1 MNRSNLR
8 ITRKERRRDRRRGLQ
23 LEAVLSGHPVT
34 LTDVSTAGFGV
45 AIDATEKMPY
55 DFRVGQQ
62 LRLEIERPG
71 GEPLS
76 LQVEIVR
83 EAGANGVLGGVFLD
97 LSDAE
102 YNLIEALVTGRFQR
116 DRKS

>member
-8 ITRKERRRDRRRGLQ
+8 ITRKDRRRDRRRGLQ
-23 LEAVLSGHPVT
+23 LEAVLGGHPVA
-34 LTDVSTAGFGV
+34 LTDLSTAGFGV
-45 AIDATEKMPY
+45 AIDATERMPY
-55 DFRVGQQ
+55 DFRAGQR
-62 LRLEIERPG
+62 LRLELERPG

-83 EAGANGVLGGVFLD
+83 EAGVNGVLGGVFLG

-102 YNLIEALVTGRFQR
+102 YNLIESLVTGRFQR
-116 DRKS
+116 GR